1 MASLRPDPID
11 WGIAERI
18 AVAGAGAGPPVSPAQ
33 RARLRRDLED
43 LTRSSHAMVRDFSGL
58 ESAIPPGMPALLD
71 RAGWIRANVRG
82 LRALLNPIDEKLA
95 QAGRVGRRAA
105 GAALGLQ
112 LGLILGYVSRKVLG
126 QYDLFLG
133 PETGG
138 AVYFVGPNI
147 IETERRAGLAPRD
160 FRLWI
165 ALHEVTHRTQFGA
178 VPWLREYVL
187 SQVGGYLSSVDLDVR
202 RLRAMAEQAG
212 DLLRAGPRAWGR
224 SSIGRLLLTG
234 EQREALG
241 RLQALMCVVEG
252 HGNFVMDGVGA
263 ERIRTYARMKG
274 ALAARRA
281 QGGSRRLLE
290 KAIGI
295 EMKYQQ
301 YALGERFIAGI
312 AGRAGIA
319 GVNRVWEREENLPTM
334 GEIRDPGAWLARVGA
349 PAG

>member
-1 MASLRPDPID
+1 MASPRPNPID
-11 WGIAERI
+11 WGIAQRV
-18 AVAGAGAGPPVSPAQ
+18 AVAGAGAGPPVSTAQ
-33 RARLRRDLED
+33 RGRLRRDLVE
-43 LTRSSHAMVRDFSGL
+43 LTASSHAMVREFSGL
-58 ESAIPPGMPALLD
+58 ESSVQPGAPALLD

-82 LRALLNPIDEKLA
+82 LRALLAPLDERLA
-95 QAGRVGRRAA
+95 GVGGVGRRAA

-126 QYDLFLG
+126 QYDLFLA
-133 PETGG
+133 PEAGG

-178 VPWLREYVL
+178 VPWLREYVM
-187 SQVGGYLSSVDLDVR
+187 SQVGRYLSSVDLDVR
-202 RLRAMAEQAG
+202 RLRAIAEQAR
-212 DLLRAGPRAWGR
+212 DLLRAGPRAWGG
-224 SSIGRLLLTG
+224 SSIARLLLTG
-234 EQREALG
+234 EQRDALG

-263 ERIRTYARMKG
+263 ERIRSYSRMKR

-281 QGGSRRLLE
+281 QGGGSLLE

-295 EMKYQQ
+295 ELKYEQ
-301 YALGERFIAGI
+301 YALGERFMAGV

-334 GEIRDPGAWLARVGA
+334 GEIRDPAAWIERVRA